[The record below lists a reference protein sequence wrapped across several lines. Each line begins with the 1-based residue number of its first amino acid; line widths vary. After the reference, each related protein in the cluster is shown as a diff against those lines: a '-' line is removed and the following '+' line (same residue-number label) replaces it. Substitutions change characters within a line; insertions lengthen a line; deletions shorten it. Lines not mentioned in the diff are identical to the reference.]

1 MNSSLSPEPTTLQR
15 IAAGETEAVDGC
27 LKQYGN
33 LVWSLANRYCRRGE
47 DAEDAVQEI
56 FVEIWRTAERFDP
69 EKASEPTFVS
79 MIARRRLID
88 RARRRKTKPGEISIG
103 ENEIEVPDQVQI
115 DQTELF
121 DEAAKAAG
129 CMKKLSDNQR
139 RILSLSIFQGLQQSV
154 IASSLEMP
162 LGTVKSYARRGLIQL
177 RDCMQRPI
185 PSGADPAVD
194 IGRPSGIAKAA
205 EASQ

>member
-1 MNSSLSPEPTTLQR
+1 MNAISTSKPTFLQR
-15 IAAGETEAVDGC
+15 IAAGDSDAVDDC

-56 FVEIWRTAERFDP
+56 FVELWRTAERFDP
-69 EKASEPTFVS
+69 EKSSEATFVS

-88 RARRRKTKPGEISIG
+88 RTRRRHARPDAVSIG
-103 ENEIEVPDQVQI
+103 ENEIDVPDQVQI

-121 DEAAKAAG
+121 DEAAKAAR

-139 RILSLSIFQGLQQSV
+139 QILSLSIFQGLQQTV

-162 LGTVKSYARRGLIQL
+162 LGSVKSYARRGLLQL
-177 RDCMQRPI
+177 RDCMQRPTVTSATSAI
-185 PSGADPAVD
+185 SSEGTP
-194 IGRPSGIAKAA
+194 
-205 EASQ
+205 